1 MIRVTWKQLLASNRV
16 RTHTTSKQE
25 IDGLRSIVERD
36 LVDAGLA
43 GLSNDRRF
51 ATAYNA
57 ALQTA
62 KIAIA
67 CAGYRVSGLGA
78 HQTSFEAAELSL
90 GADVAALTAYFETCR
105 RKRNTLDYDTAH
117 TISDLEAAEITQK
130 AEEFRQEVEAWIAR
144 LHPQYTP

>member
-1 MIRVTWKQLLASNRV
+1 MTWKQLLASNRV

-25 IDGLRSIVERD
+25 LDALRSIVERD

-57 ALQTA
+57 ALQLA

-78 HQTSFEAAELSL
+78 HQTSFEAAELSI
-90 GADVAALTAYFETCR
+90 GTNVSALAAYFETCR
-105 RKRNTLDYDTAH
+105 RKRNTLDYDSAN
-117 TISDLEAAEITQK
+117 TISDMEASEIIQK
-130 AEEFRQEVEAWIAR
+130 AEEFRQEVEAWITKV
-144 LHPQYTP
+144 HPQYIP